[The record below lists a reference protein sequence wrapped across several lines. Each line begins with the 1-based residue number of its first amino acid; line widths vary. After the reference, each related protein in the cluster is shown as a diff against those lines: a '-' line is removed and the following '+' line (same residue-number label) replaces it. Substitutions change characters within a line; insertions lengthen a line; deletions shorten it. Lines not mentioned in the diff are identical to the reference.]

1 MTKNY
6 TGLIEKLNREM
17 NAPITLTKLWEM
29 KDELYGI
36 PEEVLCE
43 NPSAAFSM
51 LKVLVMEGK
60 PEEAERYL

>member
-43 NPSAAFSM
+43 NPSAAVCM
-51 LKVLVMEGK
+51 IKVLVM
-60 PEEAERYL
+60 